1 MVRLQLVISGY
12 SLPLHGILNGHI
24 HNILR
29 LSQQVGEFESYGG
42 FGAQFVGALSA
53 GAPIAPI
60 APIDAPGGIDVSQ
73 VGYAC
78 IINVCIYR
86 RAGSTWSTIC
96 VCMHACITYACMYT
110 NRRGDRYS
118 ARRSSRWVVVV
129 CLKLNMHVL

>member
-1 MVRLQLVISGY
+1 MDTYIIYYDCPNKSANLNLMVALARK
-12 SLPLHGILNGHI
+12 
-24 HNILR
+24 
-29 LSQQVGEFESYGG
+29 
-42 FGAQFVGALSA
+42 FVGALSA
-53 GAPIAPI
+53 G

-129 CLKLNMHVL
+129 CLKLKMHVL